1 MYFPE
6 GGVGSRLSV
15 VAYQPVADDPRFLS
29 AELQWLRKLLG
40 LLI

>member
-6 GGVGSRLSV
+6 GGVDYRLSV
-15 VAYQPVADDPRFLS
+15 VAYQPLADDLRFLS
-29 AELQWLRKLLG
+29 AVLQWLRKLLG